1 MGITSLQ
8 VCMDSSDWLH
18 QGTISE
24 EYIGGGIMDS
34 SPISTP
40 SGGGGGDDENNI
52 NSILACGGRSPTLLA
67 AERSRLRP
75 QHEQSPKCPRC
86 ESTHTKFCYYN
97 NYSLSQPRYF
107 CKTCRRYWTKGGTLR
122 NIPVGGGCR
131 KNKKVSSSSSAS
143 AANKKSDHHPPPPP
157 SSALVPLNRN
167 NHNHNNNPSADDDEN
182 HVHLGFSDQLHFSSL
197 HASGF
202 FNNAG
207 NNNNFVLDN
216 NNNNIINNHHTP
228 IDFMDNKYD
237 DFGGMMITGAGGAN
251 NAEDHNAVTSAV
263 NFHGFPFGLSSS
275 FLDHHHGSSNSA
287 PINILESC
295 QRLMLPYDNPNQNQN
310 HNHDYN
316 NHNHNHNNNHEVI
329 DVKPNSKILSLE
341 WNDYHNHHH
350 HQQSTG
356 YNFGGLGSW
365 TGLMNGY
372 GSNPATNPLV

>member
-1 MGITSLQ
+1 
-8 VCMDSSDWLH
+8 
-18 QGTISE
+18 
-24 EYIGGGIMDS
+24 MDS

-52 NSILACGGRSPTLLA
+52 NSILACGGRSPTLMA

-131 KNKKVSSSSSAS
+131 KNKKVSSSS
-143 AANKKSDHHPPPPP
+143 AANKKSDNPPPPP
-157 SSALVPLNRN
+157 PSALVPLNRN
-167 NHNHNNNPSADDDEN
+167 NHNNPSDDDEN

-202 FNNAG
+202 FNNGG
-207 NNNNFVLDN
+207 NNNNFLLD

-237 DFGGMMITGAGGAN
+237 DFGGMMITGGGGGANN

-263 NFHGFPFGLSSS
+263 DFHGFPFGLSSS
-275 FLDHHHGSSNSA
+275 FLDHHHHVSSNSA

-295 QRLMLPYDNPNQNQN
+295 QRLMLPYDNHNQNQN
-310 HNHDYN
+310 HINQNHDYN

-350 HQQSTG
+350 QQSNG